1 VSGKM
6 RRVVACPATL
16 SAKQG
21 TVLSSLS
28 LNGGDTAPGVA

>member
-1 VSGKM
+1 M
-6 RRVVACPATL
+6 RKVVACPATL

-28 LNGGDTAPGVA
+28 LNGEGLPAPDVKR